1 MRHVAHHHSR
11 VCCCAIASERRSR
24 GALKTRLRRGVAR
37 ATRAARAW
45 LGAGFWAVRGE
56 PKRHDETSNKTS
68 KGDVLFFCALAW
80 AASTSL
86 STSLIGPEREVG
98 APRIKGGLKRGC
110 PWRPGAPEGMGGSF
124 SFPLAPSHSRPLSLA
139 LPTTLPFSGTLLP
152 LSLSFSLS
160 FSGGVCGQGWA
171 LGPGV

>member
-1 MRHVAHHHSR
+1 MNIERPALQRGRCGQTNEEHPVLLLRGLSP
-11 VCCCAIASERRSR
+11 CAIASERRSR

-45 LGAGFWAVRGE
+45 PGAGFWAVRGE

-68 KGDVLFFCALAW
+68 KGEVLFFRALAW

-98 APRIKGGLKRGC
+98 G
-110 PWRPGAPEGMGGSF
+110 PWLMG
-124 SFPLAPSHSRPLSLA
+124 
-139 LPTTLPFSGTLLP
+139 
-152 LSLSFSLS
+152 
-160 FSGGVCGQGWA
+160 
-171 LGPGV
+171 

>member
-68 KGDVLFFCALAW
+68 KGEVLFFCALAW

-98 APRIKGGLKRGC
+98 APWLMGWGRIKGGMGSDPFLVPSRALSMK
-110 PWRPGAPEGMGGSF
+110 EGVSKG
-124 SFPLAPSHSRPLSLA
+124 
-139 LPTTLPFSGTLLP
+139 
-152 LSLSFSLS
+152 
-160 FSGGVCGQGWA
+160 
-171 LGPGV
+171 

>member
-68 KGDVLFFCALAW
+68 KGEVLFFCALAW
-80 AASTSL
+80 AASASVCVCLCVYVCVCVCVCAYASASL
-86 STSLIGPEREVG
+86 SWLNQSQQRSPCV
-98 APRIKGGLKRGC
+98 
-110 PWRPGAPEGMGGSF
+110 SV
-124 SFPLAPSHSRPLSLA
+124 RPLSA
-139 LPTTLPFSGTLLP
+139 SLPWNC
-152 LSLSFSLS
+152 
-160 FSGGVCGQGWA
+160 VCGGRNSRRASPFAWMSTASILRNENTEIRRHQPARRWPVT
-171 LGPGV
+171 L